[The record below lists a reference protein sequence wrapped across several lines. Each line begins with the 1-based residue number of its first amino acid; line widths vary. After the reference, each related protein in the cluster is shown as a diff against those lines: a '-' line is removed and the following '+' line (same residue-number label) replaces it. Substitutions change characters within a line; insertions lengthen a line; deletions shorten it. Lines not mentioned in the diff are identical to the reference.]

1 MADKNSSTE
10 AVAHAKAAVDAMAEQ
25 YIGWVT
31 ADLARLDAAFAA
43 LPAAPTGI
51 AAEAA
56 YRDVHG
62 VAHDIKGQ
70 GSTFGYI
77 LVTDIASL
85 LCHYLERGMKG
96 EALDGN
102 AIAHHIDALK
112 TVVDNRIKGDGG
124 ELGGEVIAA
133 LKAVVE

>member
-1 MADKNSSTE
+1 MANRNSFDE

-31 ADLARLDAAFAA
+31 ADLARLDAAFST
-43 LPAAPTGI
+43 LPETPGKT
-51 AAEAA
+51 AEAA

-70 GSTFGYI
+70 GSTFGYV
-77 LVTDIASL
+77 LVTDIAGL

-96 EALDGN
+96 EALDAD
-102 AIAHHIDALK
+102 AISHHIDALK
-112 TVVDNRIKGDGG
+112 TIIDNRIKGDGG
-124 ELGGEVIAA
+124 KLGGEVIAA
-133 LKAVVE
+133 LKAAVE